1 MRTGTKEARSPPTID
16 MAAAKIEMARTYG
29 SGDVSTRTERRI
41 DDRVASV
48 RDTMKETRAAM
59 LNALMRRT
67 DWPAAVND
75 LQCFGAP
82 PSAGASFVVSTRLLR
97 RRGLFRFH
105 SGPADILVPR
115 IEIDRP
121 VKITSFV
128 ADWLRAVCQ
137 YSGKERM
144 WPSCLNIA

>member
-1 MRTGTKEARSPPTID
+1 MRTGTKEARSPPKID
-16 MAAAKIEMARTYG
+16 MAAAKIEVARTYG
-29 SGDVSTRTERRI
+29 TGDVSSRI

-48 RDTMKETRAAM
+48 RDKMKETRAAM
-59 LNALMRRT
+59 LKALMRRT

-75 LQCFGAP
+75 RQCFGAP
-82 PSAGASFVVSTRLLR
+82 ASAGASFVVSTRLLR

-105 SGPADILVPR
+105 PGPADILALR

-128 ADWLRAVCQ
+128 ADWLKAICQ
-137 YSGKERM
+137 YSGKESLRL
-144 WPSCLNIA
+144 SC